1 MEPLTAVY
9 LLGGF
14 LLLVA
19 AAVSRLD
26 VGHCSECAHCRAE
39 ASLRQARDEATLA
52 SLDRRWDVGRCP
64 RCGRSGPH
72 DHDA

>member
-14 LLLVA
+14 LFLVG

-26 VGHCSECAHCRAE
+26 VGRCPECPHCRAE
-39 ASLRQARDEATLA
+39 ALAKEARERATVGALE
-52 SLDRRWDVGRCP
+52 RRLEPVRCP
-64 RCGRSGPH
+64 RCGRIGQH
-72 DHDA
+72 DHDS